1 MSSVRE
7 TRRAVIVL
15 VLLVIVWGYS
25 WITSKI
31 GLNYASS
38 IDVVAMR
45 LELGILTLLAGLL
58 WTRRSL
64 RPAHWKALLVIG
76 LIQTGAF
83 LLLNTWA
90 LSEGGPGKTS
100 ILVFTMPFWV
110 LVFAWPILHERIHG
124 LQWISVVLAVAGLL
138 FVLEPWQ
145 MHTSLF
151 SKSLAVIAGMCW
163 AIGVIYAKQ
172 LHNRAK
178 VEPLAFTLW
187 QMLVGLVPVLIC
199 QILIERPAVVWS
211 DTFIVVTIFNGIV
224 ATGLGWLAWLYVLHR
239 LPAGTTSLS
248 SLGIPVI
255 AIFSS
260 WIQFGEQVGR
270 SELTGMLLIGLALA
284 LLSYLSIRRHEEPE
298 PMTGQE

>member
-1 MSSVRE
+1 MSAAHE
-7 TRRAVIVL
+7 TRRAVIVM
-15 VLLVIVWGYS
+15 VLLVILWGYA

-31 GLNYASS
+31 GLNYASPL
-38 IDVVAMR
+38 DVVALR
-45 LELGILTLLAGLL
+45 LELGVLTLFVGLL
-58 WTRRSL
+58 WTGRPL
-64 RPAHWKALLVIG
+64 RPRHWQALLLIG

-100 ILVFTMPFWV
+100 VLVFTMPFWV
-110 LVFAWPILHERIHG
+110 LVFAWPLLHERIEG
-124 LQWISVVLAVAGLL
+124 LQWVAVALAIAGLL

-151 SKSLAVIAGMCW
+151 SKTLAVMAGMCW
-163 AIGVIYAKQ
+163 AIGVIHAKR
-172 LHNRAK
+172 LHHREK
-178 VEPLAFTLW
+178 VEPLAFTFW
-187 QMLVGLVPVLIC
+187 QMIVGLIP
-199 QILIERPAVVWS
+199 ILIAQALFDRQAIVWS
-211 DTFIVVTIFNGIV
+211 NTFIVVTLFNGV
-224 ATGLGWLAWLYVLHR
+224 MATGIGWLAWLYVLHR

-260 WIQFGEQVGR
+260 WIQLGEQPGR
-270 SELTGMLLIGLALA
+270 SELLGMLLIGVALA

>member
-1 MSSVRE
+1 MTSARE

-15 VLLVIVWGYS
+15 VLLVVLWGYS

-31 GLNYASS
+31 GLEYASP
-38 IDVVAMR
+38 IDVVSLR
-45 LELGILTLLAGLL
+45 LGLGILTLLAGLL

-64 RPAHWKALLVIG
+64 RPRHWKALLAIG
-76 LIQTGAF
+76 LVQTGAF

-90 LSEGGPGKTS
+90 LSEGDPGKTS

-110 LVFAWPILHERIHG
+110 LVFAWPILHERIQG
-124 LQWISVVLAVAGLL
+124 LQWISIALAVAGLV

-145 MHTSLF
+145 MDTSLF
-151 SKSLAVIAGMCW
+151 GKTLAVVAGMCW

-172 LHNRAK
+172 LHNRTQ
-178 VEPLAFTLW
+178 VEPLAFTFW
-187 QMLVGLVPVLIC
+187 QMLVGMVPVLLC
-199 QILIERPAVVWS
+199 QALIDRPPIVWS
-211 DTFIVVTIFNGIV
+211 NTFIVVTLFNGIV
-224 ATGLGWLAWLYVLHR
+224 ATGVGWLAWLYVLHR

-255 AIFSS
+255 AIIAS
-260 WIQFGEQVGR
+260 WIQLGEQPGR
-270 SELTGMLLIGLALA
+270 SELIGMLLIALALA
-284 LLSYLSIRRHEEPE
+284 LLSYLSIRRREEAE

>member
-1 MSSVRE
+1 MSGARE
-7 TRRAVIVL
+7 IRRAVIVM
-15 VLLVIVWGYS
+15 VLLVILWGYA

-31 GLNYASS
+31 GLDYASPM
-38 IDVVAMR
+38 DVVALR
-45 LELGILTLLAGLL
+45 LELGIITMFIGLI
-58 WTRRSL
+58 WTGRSL
-64 RPAHWKALLVIG
+64 KPRHWQALLMIG

-100 ILVFTMPFWV
+100 VLVFTMPFWV
-110 LVFAWPILHERIHG
+110 LVFAWPMLHERIHG
-124 LQWISVVLAVAGLL
+124 LQWIAVVLAIAGLL

-151 SKSLAVIAGMCW
+151 SKTLAVIAGMCW
-163 AIGVIYAKQ
+163 AIGVIHAKR

-178 VEPLAFTLW
+178 VEPLAFTFW
-187 QMLVGLVPVLIC
+187 QMIVGLIP
-199 QILIERPAVVWS
+199 ILIAQALFDRQAIIWS
-211 DTFIVVTIFNGIV
+211 NTFIAVTLFNGV
-224 ATGLGWLAWLYVLHR
+224 MATGIGWLAWLYVLRR

-260 WIQFGEQVGR
+260 WIQLGEQPGR
-270 SELTGMLLIGLALA
+270 SELLGMLLIGIALA

>member
-1 MSSVRE
+1 MINPRE
-7 TRRAVIVL
+7 TRRAVIVMI
-15 VLLVIVWGYS
+15 LLVILWGYS

-38 IDVVAMR
+38 IDVVALR
-45 LELGILTLLAGLL
+45 LELGALTLLAGLL

-64 RPAHWKALLVIG
+64 RPEHWKALLFIG

-110 LVFAWPILHERIHG
+110 LVFAWPMLHERIHG
-124 LQWISVVLAVAGLL
+124 LQWISVALAVTGLV

-145 MHTSLF
+145 MHTSMF
-151 SKSLAVIAGMCW
+151 SKTLAVIAGMCW

-178 VEPLAFTLW
+178 VEPLAFTFW
-187 QMLVGLVPVLIC
+187 QMLVGLVPVLLC
-199 QILIERPAVVWS
+199 QLLIDRPAVVWS
-211 DTFIVVTIFNGIV
+211 HTFIGVTLFNGIA

-255 AIFSS
+255 AIVAS

>member
-1 MSSVRE
+1 MTGGQE

-15 VLLVIVWGYS
+15 LLLVILWGYS

-31 GLNYASS
+31 GLGYASS
-38 IDVVAMR
+38 IDVVALR
-45 LELGILTLLAGLL
+45 LELGILTLLAGLM

-64 RPAHWKALLVIG
+64 KPRHWRALLLIG

-110 LVFAWPILHERIHG
+110 LVFAWPMLHERIHG
-124 LQWISVVLAVAGLL
+124 LQWVSVALAIAGLV

-151 SKSLAVIAGMCW
+151 SKTLAVIAGMCW

-178 VEPLAFTLW
+178 VEPLAFTFW
-187 QMLVGLVPVLIC
+187 QMIVGLVPVLVC
-199 QILIERPAVVWS
+199 QALVERPPVIWS
-211 DTFIVVTIFNGIV
+211 STFIGVTLFNGIM
-224 ATGLGWLAWLYVLHR
+224 ATGVGWLAWLYVLHR

-260 WIQFGEQVGR
+260 WIQLGEQPGR
-270 SELTGMLLIGLALA
+270 SELLGMLLIGIALA

>member
-1 MSSVRE
+1 MSGARE

-15 VLLVIVWGYS
+15 VLLVALWGYS

-31 GLNYASS
+31 GLNYASP

-45 LELGILTLLAGLL
+45 LELGVLTLLAGLL

-64 RPAHWKALLVIG
+64 RPVHWQALLIIG

-110 LVFAWPILHERIHG
+110 LVFAWPMLHERIHG
-124 LQWISVVLAVAGLL
+124 LQWISVLLAISGLL

-163 AIGVIYAKQ
+163 AIGVIYAKR
-172 LHNRAK
+172 LHNRGK
-178 VEPLAFTLW
+178 VEPLAFTFW

-199 QILIERPAVVWS
+199 QCLIDRPAVVWS
-211 DTFIVVTIFNGIV
+211 NTFIGVTLFNGIV
-224 ATGLGWLAWLYVLHR
+224 ATGFGWLAWLYVLHR

-255 AIFSS
+255 AIVAS

>member
-1 MSSVRE
+1 MSSARE
-7 TRRAVIVL
+7 TRRAVVVL
-15 VLLVIVWGYS
+15 VLLVALWGYS

-31 GLNYASS
+31 GLEYASP
-38 IDVVAMR
+38 IDVVALR
-45 LELGILTLLAGLL
+45 LGLGLLTLLAGLI
-58 WTRRSL
+58 WARRSL
-64 RPAHWKALLVIG
+64 RPQHWKALILIG

-124 LQWISVVLAVAGLL
+124 LQWVAIALAIAGLV

-145 MHTSLF
+145 MQTSLF

-163 AIGVIYAKQ
+163 AIGVIYAKE
-172 LHNRAK
+172 LHNRTR
-178 VEPLAFTLW
+178 VEPLAFTFW
-187 QMLVGLVPVLIC
+187 QMLIGMVPVLLC
-199 QILIERPAVVWS
+199 QSLIERPPIVWS
-211 DTFIVVTIFNGIV
+211 NTFIVVTLFNGLI
-224 ATGLGWLAWLYVLHR
+224 ATGVGWLAWLYVLHR

-255 AIFSS
+255 AIIAS
-260 WIQFGEQVGR
+260 WIQLGEEPGR
-270 SELTGMLLIGLALA
+270 SELFGMLLIGLALA
-284 LLSYLSIRRHEEPE
+284 LLSYLSIRRHEEAE

>member
-163 AIGVIYAKQ
+163 AIGVVYAKQ

-199 QILIERPAVVWS
+199 QLLIDRPAVVWS
-211 DTFIVVTIFNGIV
+211 DTFIVVTLFNGIV

>member
-1 MSSVRE
+1 MSSARE
-7 TRRAVIVL
+7 TRRAVIVMI
-15 VLLVIVWGYS
+15 LLVILWGYA

-31 GLNYASS
+31 GLNYASP
-38 IDVVAMR
+38 IDVVALR
-45 LELGILTLLAGLL
+45 LELGILTLFIGLL
-58 WTRRSL
+58 WTRRPL
-64 RPAHWKALLVIG
+64 RPRHWQALLMIG

-100 ILVFTMPFWV
+100 VLVFTMPFWV
-110 LVFAWPILHERIHG
+110 LVFAWPLLHERIQG
-124 LQWISVVLAVAGLL
+124 LQWVSVALAIVGLL

-151 SKSLAVIAGMCW
+151 SKTLAVVSGMCW
-163 AIGVIYAKQ
+163 AIGVVYAKR

-178 VEPLAFTLW
+178 VEPLSFTFW
-187 QMLVGLVPVLIC
+187 QMIVGLIPVLIC
-199 QILIERPAVVWS
+199 QALFDREPIVWS
-211 DTFIVVTIFNGIV
+211 NTFVAVTLFNGV
-224 ATGLGWLAWLYVLHR
+224 MATGIGWLAWLYVLHR

-260 WIQFGEQVGR
+260 WIQLGEQPGR
-270 SELTGMLLIGLALA
+270 SELIGMLLIGVALA

>member
-1 MSSVRE
+1 MSPQRE
-7 TRRAVIVL
+7 TRKAVIVM
-15 VLLVIVWGYS
+15 VLLVILWGYS

-31 GLNYASS
+31 GLNYASPM
-38 IDVVAMR
+38 DVVGLR
-45 LELGILTLLAGLL
+45 LELGILTLFIGLI
-58 WTRRSL
+58 WTG
-64 RPAHWKALLVIG
+64 RPLKPQHWPALLMIG

-100 ILVFTMPFWV
+100 VLVFTMPFWV
-110 LVFAWPILHERIHG
+110 LVFAWPMLQERIHG
-124 LQWISVVLAVAGLL
+124 LQWVSVALAILGLL

-151 SKSLAVIAGMCW
+151 SKTLAVIAGMCW
-163 AIGVIYAKQ
+163 AIGVVYAKR

-178 VEPLAFTLW
+178 VEPLAFTFW
-187 QMLVGLVPVLIC
+187 QMIIGLMPVIAC
-199 QILIERPAVVWS
+199 QLMFERPPIVWS
-211 DTFIVVTIFNGIV
+211 NTFVAVTMFNGV
-224 ATGLGWLAWLYVLHR
+224 MATGIGWLAWLYVLHR

-255 AIFSS
+255 AIISS
-260 WIQFGEQVGR
+260 WIQLGEQPGR
-270 SELTGMLLIGLALA
+270 SELLGMLLIGIALA

>member
-1 MSSVRE
+1 MSDPRE
-7 TRRAVIVL
+7 TRRAVIVM
-15 VLLVIVWGYS
+15 VLLVILWGYS

-31 GLNYASS
+31 GLNYASPM
-38 IDVVAMR
+38 DVVALR
-45 LELGILTLLAGLL
+45 LELGILTLFIGLL
-58 WTRRSL
+58 WTG
-64 RPAHWKALLVIG
+64 RPLKPQHWQALLMIG

-100 ILVFTMPFWV
+100 VLVFTMPFWV
-110 LVFAWPILHERIHG
+110 LVFAWPMLHERIQG
-124 LQWISVVLAVAGLL
+124 LQWVAVVLAIVGLL
-138 FVLEPWQ
+138 FVLEPWR

-151 SKSLAVIAGMCW
+151 SKTLAVVAGMCW
-163 AIGVIYAKQ
+163 AIGVVYAKR

-178 VEPLAFTLW
+178 VEPLSFTFW
-187 QMLVGLVPVLIC
+187 QMIVGLIPVLIC
-199 QILIERPAVVWS
+199 QALFDRPPIVWS
-211 DTFIVVTIFNGIV
+211 NTFVVVTMFNGV
-224 ATGLGWLAWLYVLHR
+224 MATGIGWLAWLYVLHR

-260 WIQFGEQVGR
+260 WIQLGEQPGR
-270 SELTGMLLIGLALA
+270 SELLGMLLIGIALA

>member
-1 MSSVRE
+1 MSSQRE
-7 TRRAVIVL
+7 TRKAVIVM
-15 VLLVIVWGYS
+15 VLLVMLWGYS

-31 GLNYASS
+31 GLDYASPM
-38 IDVVAMR
+38 DVVGLR
-45 LELGILTLLAGLL
+45 LELGILTLFIGLI
-58 WTRRSL
+58 WTG
-64 RPAHWKALLVIG
+64 RPLKPQHWQALLMIG

-100 ILVFTMPFWV
+100 VLVFTMPFWV
-110 LVFAWPILHERIHG
+110 LVFAWPMLQERIHG
-124 LQWISVVLAVAGLL
+124 LQWVSVALAILGLL

-151 SKSLAVIAGMCW
+151 SKTLAVIAGMCW
-163 AIGVIYAKQ
+163 AIGVVYAKR
-172 LHNRAK
+172 LHNHAK
-178 VEPLAFTLW
+178 VEPLAFTFW
-187 QMLVGLVPVLIC
+187 QMIIGLMPVIAC
-199 QILIERPAVVWS
+199 QLMFERPPIVWS
-211 DTFIVVTIFNGIV
+211 NTFVAVTMFNGV
-224 ATGLGWLAWLYVLHR
+224 MATGIGWLAWLYVLHR

-255 AIFSS
+255 AIISS
-260 WIQFGEQVGR
+260 WIQLGEQPGR
-270 SELTGMLLIGLALA
+270 SELLGMLLIGIALA

>member
-1 MSSVRE
+1 MSNARE
-7 TRRAVIVL
+7 TRRAVIVM
-15 VLLVIVWGYS
+15 VLLVILWGYS

-31 GLNYASS
+31 GLNYASPM
-38 IDVVAMR
+38 DVVALR
-45 LELGILTLLAGLL
+45 LELGILTLFIGLL
-58 WTRRSL
+58 WTG
-64 RPAHWKALLVIG
+64 RPLKPQHWQALLMIG

-100 ILVFTMPFWV
+100 VLVFTMPFWV
-110 LVFAWPILHERIHG
+110 LVFAWPMLHERIQG
-124 LQWISVVLAVAGLL
+124 LQWVSVVLAIVGLL
-138 FVLEPWQ
+138 FVLEPWR

-151 SKSLAVIAGMCW
+151 SKTLAVVAGMCW
-163 AIGVIYAKQ
+163 AIGVVYAKR

-178 VEPLAFTLW
+178 VEPLSFTFW
-187 QMLVGLVPVLIC
+187 QMIVGLIPVLIC
-199 QILIERPAVVWS
+199 QALFDRPPIVWS
-211 DTFIVVTIFNGIV
+211 NTFVVVTLFNGV
-224 ATGLGWLAWLYVLHR
+224 MATGIGWLAWLYVLHR

-260 WIQFGEQVGR
+260 WIQLGEQPGR
-270 SELTGMLLIGLALA
+270 SELLGMLLIGIALA
-284 LLSYLSIRRHEEPE
+284 VLSYLSIRRHEEPE

>member
-1 MSSVRE
+1 MSSALE
-7 TRRAVIVL
+7 TRKAAIAM
-15 VLLVIVWGYS
+15 VLLVILWGYA

-31 GLNYASS
+31 GLEYASPM
-38 IDVVAMR
+38 DVVALR
-45 LELGILTLLAGLL
+45 LELGILTLFIGLI
-58 WTRRSL
+58 WTG
-64 RPAHWKALLVIG
+64 RPMKPQHWRALLMIG

-100 ILVFTMPFWV
+100 VLVFTMPFWV
-110 LVFAWPILHERIHG
+110 LLFAWPMLNERIHG
-124 LQWISVVLAVAGLL
+124 LQWLSVALAIVGLL

-151 SKSLAVIAGMCW
+151 SKTLAVIAGMCW
-163 AIGVIYAKQ
+163 AIGVVYAKR

-178 VEPLAFTLW
+178 VDPLSFTFW
-187 QMLVGLVPVLIC
+187 QMIIGLVPVITC
-199 QILIERPAVVWS
+199 QLLFDRQPIVWS
-211 DTFIVVTIFNGIV
+211 NTFVAVTMFNGV
-224 ATGLGWLAWLYVLHR
+224 LATGIGWLAWLYVLHR

-255 AIFSS
+255 AIISS
-260 WIQFGEQVGR
+260 WIQLGEQPGR
-270 SELTGMLLIGLALA
+270 SELVGMLLIGIALA
-284 LLSYLSIRRHEEPE
+284 MLSYLSIRRHEEPE

>member
-1 MSSVRE
+1 MSNARE
-7 TRRAVIVL
+7 TCRAVIVM
-15 VLLVIVWGYS
+15 VLLVILWGYS

-31 GLNYASS
+31 GLNYASPM
-38 IDVVAMR
+38 DVVALR
-45 LELGILTLLAGLL
+45 LELGILTLFIGLL
-58 WTRRSL
+58 WTG
-64 RPAHWKALLVIG
+64 RPLKPQHWQALLMIG

-100 ILVFTMPFWV
+100 VLVFTMPFWV
-110 LVFAWPILHERIHG
+110 LVFAWPMLHERIQG
-124 LQWISVVLAVAGLL
+124 LQWVSVVLAIVGLL
-138 FVLEPWQ
+138 SVLEPWR

-151 SKSLAVIAGMCW
+151 SKTLAVMAGMCW
-163 AIGVIYAKQ
+163 AIGVVHAKR
-172 LHNRAK
+172 LHHRAK
-178 VEPLAFTLW
+178 VEPLSFTFW
-187 QMLVGLVPVLIC
+187 QMIVGLIPVLIC
-199 QILIERPAVVWS
+199 QALFDRPPIVWS
-211 DTFIVVTIFNGIV
+211 NTFVVVTMFNGV
-224 ATGLGWLAWLYVLHR
+224 MATGIGWLAWLYVLHR

-260 WIQFGEQVGR
+260 WIQLGEQPGR
-270 SELTGMLLIGLALA
+270 SELLGMLLIGVALA

>member
-1 MSSVRE
+1 MSEARE
-7 TRRAVIVL
+7 TRKAVIVM
-15 VLLVIVWGYS
+15 VLLVVLWGYS

-31 GLNYASS
+31 GLAYASPM
-38 IDVVAMR
+38 DVVALR
-45 LELGILTLLAGLL
+45 LELGILTLFIGLL
-58 WTRRSL
+58 WTG
-64 RPAHWKALLVIG
+64 RPLKPQHWQALMMIG

-100 ILVFTMPFWV
+100 VLVFTMPFWV
-110 LVFAWPILHERIHG
+110 LVFAWPMLHERIQG
-124 LQWISVVLAVAGLL
+124 LQWLAVVLAIAGLL
-138 FVLEPWQ
+138 LVLEPWQ

-151 SKSLAVIAGMCW
+151 SKTLAVIAGMCW
-163 AIGVIYAKQ
+163 AIGVIYAKR

-178 VEPLAFTLW
+178 VEPLAFTFW
-187 QMLVGLVPVLIC
+187 QMIVGLIP
-199 QILIERPAVVWS
+199 ILIAQALFDRQAIVWS
-211 DTFIVVTIFNGIV
+211 NTFIVVTLFNGV
-224 ATGLGWLAWLYVLHR
+224 MATGIGWLAWLYVLHR

-260 WIQFGEQVGR
+260 WIQLGEQPGR
-270 SELTGMLLIGLALA
+270 SELLGMLLIGIALA

>member
-1 MSSVRE
+1 MTPQRE
-7 TRRAVIVL
+7 TRKAVTVM
-15 VLLVIVWGYS
+15 VLLVILWGYS

-31 GLNYASS
+31 GLDYASPM
-38 IDVVAMR
+38 DVVGLR
-45 LELGILTLLAGLL
+45 LELGILTLFIGLI
-58 WTRRSL
+58 WTGRSL
-64 RPAHWKALLVIG
+64 KPQHWQALLMIG

-100 ILVFTMPFWV
+100 VLVFTMPFWV
-110 LVFAWPILHERIHG
+110 LVFAWPMLQERIQG
-124 LQWISVVLAVAGLL
+124 LQWFAVALAVLGLL

-145 MHTSLF
+145 MHTSMF
-151 SKSLAVIAGMCW
+151 SKILAVIAGMCW
-163 AIGVIYAKQ
+163 AIGVVYAKR

-178 VEPLAFTLW
+178 VEPLAFTFW
-187 QMLVGLVPVLIC
+187 QMIIGLVPVIGC
-199 QILIERPAVVWS
+199 QFMFERPPIVWS
-211 DTFIVVTIFNGIV
+211 NTFVAVTMFNGVV
-224 ATGLGWLAWLYVLHR
+224 ATGIGWLAWLYVLHR

-255 AIFSS
+255 AIISS
-260 WIQFGEQVGR
+260 WIQLGEQPGR
-270 SELTGMLLIGLALA
+270 SELIGMLLIGAALA

>member
-1 MSSVRE
+1 MTAPRE
-7 TRRAVIVL
+7 TRKAVIVM
-15 VLLVIVWGYS
+15 VLLVILWGYS

-31 GLNYASS
+31 GLEYANPM
-38 IDVVAMR
+38 DVVALR
-45 LELGILTLLAGLL
+45 LELGILTMFIGLI
-58 WTRRSL
+58 WTG
-64 RPAHWKALLVIG
+64 RPLKPQHWRALLMIG

-100 ILVFTMPFWV
+100 VLVFTMPFWV
-110 LVFAWPILHERIHG
+110 LIFAWPMLHERIQG
-124 LQWISVVLAVAGLL
+124 LQWVAVALAVAGLV

-151 SKSLAVIAGMCW
+151 SKTLAVIAGMCW
-163 AIGVIYAKQ
+163 AIGVVYAKR

-178 VEPLAFTLW
+178 VEPLGFTFW
-187 QMLVGLVPVLIC
+187 QMIIGLIPVIIFQLTF
-199 QILIERPAVVWS
+199 ERPPIVWS
-211 DTFIVVTIFNGIV
+211 NTFVAVTMFNGV
-224 ATGLGWLAWLYVLHR
+224 MATGIGWLSWLYVLHR

-255 AIFSS
+255 AIISS
-260 WIQFGEQVGR
+260 WIQLGEQPGR
-270 SELTGMLLIGLALA
+270 SELLGMLLIGIALA

>member
-1 MSSVRE
+1 MSGARE
-7 TRRAVIVL
+7 TRRAVIVMI
-15 VLLVIVWGYS
+15 LLVILWGYS

-31 GLNYASS
+31 GLDYASS

-45 LELGILTLLAGLL
+45 LELGVLTLLAGLL

-64 RPAHWKALLVIG
+64 RPKHWKALVIIG

-110 LVFAWPILHERIHG
+110 LVFAWPMLHERIHG

-151 SKSLAVIAGMCW
+151 SKTLAVIAGMCW

-172 LHNRAK
+172 LHNRVK
-178 VEPLAFTLW
+178 VEPLAFTFW

-199 QILIERPAVVWS
+199 QVMVDRPPVVWS
-211 DTFIVVTIFNGIV
+211 DTFIVVTLFNGIM
-224 ATGLGWLAWLYVLHR
+224 ATGFGWLAWLYVLHR

-260 WIQFGEQVGR
+260 WLQFGEQVGR
-270 SELTGMLLIGLALA
+270 SEMTGMLLIGLALA